1 MARGRGF
8 ITGAAIG
15 AAIAGGLALLF
26 APKAGKELRQDIAIK
41 AHEVSTD
48 LDAKIKQAKIDI
60 EILTGNDKDKRL
72 ELINQAEDLKL
83 ALTTKSAE
91 FGKSSKK
98 VTRVAAHETDKMI
111 QDGKALV
118 VELNSYKTDALKDT
132 KKFTQKATKSGDKVI
147 KVASTEIKKDLK
159 SLKKDK

>member
-1 MARGRGF
+1 MAKGRGF
-8 ITGAAIG
+8 VAGAAIG

-26 APKAGKELRQDIAIK
+26 APKAGKELREDIAIK

-48 LDAKIKQAKIDI
+48 LDTKIKQAKIDI
-60 EILTGNDKDKRL
+60 DILTGNDKDKRL
-72 ELINQAEDLKL
+72 ELINQAEDMKL
-83 ALTTKSAE
+83 ALTTKSSE
-91 FGKSSKK
+91 FGKSGKK

-132 KKFTQKATKSGDKVI
+132 KKFAQKATKSGDKVI

-159 SLKKDK
+159 LQKK

>member
-1 MARGRGF
+1 MAKGRGF
-8 ITGAAIG
+8 VVGAAIG

-26 APKAGKELRQDIAIK
+26 APKAGKELREDIAIK

-60 EILTGNDKDKRL
+60 DILTGNDKDKRL
-72 ELINQAEDLKL
+72 ELINQAEDMKL
-83 ALTTKSAE
+83 ALTTKSSE
-91 FGKSSKK
+91 FGKSGKK

-132 KKFTQKATKSGDKVI
+132 KKFAQKATKSGDKVI
-147 KVASTEIKKDLK
+147 KVASAEIKKDLK
-159 SLKKDK
+159 SQKK

>member
-1 MARGRGF
+1 MAKGRGF
-8 ITGAAIG
+8 VAGAAIG

-26 APKAGKELRQDIAIK
+26 APKAGKELREDIAIK

-48 LDAKIKQAKIDI
+48 LDTKIKQAKIDI
-60 EILTGNDKDKRL
+60 DILTGNDKDKRL

-83 ALTTKSAE
+83 ALTTKSSE
-91 FGKSSKK
+91 FGKSGKK

-132 KKFTQKATKSGDKVI
+132 KKFAQKATKSGDKVI

-159 SLKKDK
+159 LQKK

>member
-1 MARGRGF
+1 MAKGRGF
-8 ITGAAIG
+8 VAGAAIG

-26 APKAGKELRQDIAIK
+26 APKAGKELREDIAIK

-60 EILTGNDKDKRL
+60 DILTGNDKDKRL

-147 KVASTEIKKDLK
+147 KAASAEIKKDLK
-159 SLKKDK
+159 SQKNS